1 MSSLRFRDFVKSPYP
16 FLCLSIFL
24 CGFSAQSHAHIHEQL
39 ANLELSAKGR
49 LGVYAINTANHEVV
63 AYHSNERFPMC
74 STHKVMAVAAML
86 KASEASPNLLKT
98 VLHYDSSDLVVW
110 SPVTEKHLQSGM
122 SFQALGRASI
132 TLSDNTAINLIIKW
146 LGGPEAVTSFA
157 RSIGDERFALNRYEP
172 ELNSAIPGD
181 YRDTST
187 PLAQA
192 TSLRQLVL
200 GQILDFKTRKLLKL
214 WLINNTTGDKRIRV
228 GVPENW
234 IVGDK
239 TGTCGSFGAIGDIG
253 IIWPKKDAPMI
264 IAIYF
269 TGKNKHEQSS
279 EVVIAKAARL
289 VIHAM
294 NHGESK

>member
-1 MSSLRFRDFVKSPYP
+1 MVNLGFRTCMKSP
-16 FLCLSIFL
+16 FIFL
-24 CGFSAQSHAHIHEQL
+24 YLSVFLYGFSTQSHAQIHEQL
-39 ANLELSAKGR
+39 ASLEINAKGR

-63 AYHSNERFPMC
+63 AYRSNERFPMC

-132 TLSDNTAINLIIKW
+132 TLSDNTATNLIIKW

-200 GQILDFKTRKLLKL
+200 GQILDFKTRQLLKL
-214 WLINNTTGDKRIRV
+214 WLIDNATGDKRIRA
-228 GVPENW
+228 GAPKNW

-264 IAIYF
+264 MAIYF
-269 TGKNKHEQSS
+269 TGKNKHNQSS
-279 EVVIAKAARL
+279 DVVIAKAARL

>member
-1 MSSLRFRDFVKSPYP
+1 MHEKPIYFSLFKCF
-16 FLCLSIFL
+16 FIW
-24 CGFSAQSHAHIHEQL
+24 FSQISHAQIHEQL
-39 ANLELSAKGR
+39 ASLEINAKGR
-49 LGVYAINTANHEVV
+49 LGVYAINTANHEIV
-63 AYHSNERFPMC
+63 AYRSNERFPMC

-132 TLSDNTAINLIIKW
+132 TLSDNTATNLIIKW

-200 GQILDFKTRKLLKL
+200 GQILDFKTRQLLKL
-214 WLINNTTGDKRIRV
+214 WLIDNATGDKRIRA
-228 GVPENW
+228 GAPKNW
-234 IVGDK
+234 VVGDK

-253 IIWPKKDAPMI
+253 VIWPKKDAPMI

-269 TGKNKHEQSS
+269 TGKNKHDQSS
-279 EVVIAKAARL
+279 DVVIAKAARL

-294 NHGESK
+294 NHG